1 MTKMVVLMPTL
12 IVTIRKT
19 LKGYP
24 CDRLEAD
31 ILESLHPPHLAL
43 EKTLLHGFPY
53 KPTALAFEP
62 VQHLLA
68 IGNRVGQVG
77 QAFKRYTFLTFRWHC
92 HTYEAP

>member
-1 MTKMVVLMPTL
+1 M
-12 IVTIRKT
+12 IKT
-19 LKGYP
+19 FPERRSREEANCIFSGFA

-43 EKTLLHGFPY
+43 EKTLLHGFPF

-77 QAFKRYTFLTFRWHC
+77 KKSILHRNLAKYHF
-92 HTYEAP
+92 

>member
-1 MTKMVVLMPTL
+1 MHLTKMMVHILKTTIPFNTTQHNHVLPPGFL
-12 IVTIRKT
+12 
-19 LKGYP
+19 

-43 EKTLLHGFPY
+43 EKTLVHGFPY

-68 IGNRVGQVG
+68 IGNRVGQVRI
-77 QAFKRYTFLTFRWHC
+77 KSH
-92 HTYEAP
+92 